1 MCRDLTN
8 STKPSVI
15 PLVIGVT
22 LVALTVGALT
32 ALTLRQTKV
41 EEPVAKVLDRT
52 DVLIGLL
59 VTAIVLAMVMVIQN
73 ALR

>member
-1 MCRDLTN
+1 M
-8 STKPSVI
+8 
-15 PLVIGVT
+15 
-22 LVALTVGALT
+22 ALTVGALT